1 MKKFIFS
8 ALFLMATVSISAVAN
23 TQTAQQKKVDKKEC
37 CQKARKMDAKCS
49 NAKCDKS
56 KCSNCKTGKKCTKPC
71 NKGKKAPAK
80 KH

>member
-23 TQTAQQKKVDKKEC
+23 TQTAQQKNVDKKEC
-37 CQKARKMDAKCS
+37 CQKAGKTA
-49 NAKCDKS
+49 AKCDKS

-80 KH
+80 K